1 MLFKETLEAAKRVEE
16 EISNT
21 PAIGNEKDDY
31 LLLLKA
37 AVAYEAYILLGEIE
51 SAVSLEEKV
60 KEKAKNSAFK
70 KSQPI
75 RLMGDLLKFIE
86 DDRRKEKADRIR
98 KAQSNLK
105 NLEKELQ
112 NLFGKDK
119 EFFQEQLELLDSH
132 TQRIIIH
139 MERPQI
145 FLIPPDEVD
154 YNTIYE
160 SRIRL
165 VTPLA
170 TPSKVNRITFDPS
183 ENTESIFPPALTFPL
198 PKVVPPGVYEGV
210 IYLRTVS
217 DEPTTVGNL
226 HMWYEVKPGEIL
238 ETVSD
243 EPTVEIVVPKPEI
256 RIEFEDADKLGELYV
271 GKRLETKLSVTN
283 EGAGPAE
290 ELLIRFSP
298 EHLDVEDKRFYV
310 SKIDPG
316 ETYTFPVS
324 ILSYTSGEHPIEA
337 RIEYQDL
344 TKKKVEEQRTISTAT
359 SKRAVMIL
367 ETPQEEYFN
376 DEEIPILLTVR
387 AEGGDLTLNDLKL
400 TCGKRLKAVNEGRA
414 QTIGSIIVPE
424 TKLTKDEETKLS
436 WRFLPEELGRHAIT
450 AKAKIGDFEVSSNT
464 LELEVKKHL
473 PKIEARIKPPDQV
486 YSHFVQKLTLIL
498 NNRGKAPAKNVTVQ
512 LDTPEGIKILDEIH
526 PVDLIEP
533 QKQKQ
538 QKIKFIS
545 KTAGKNTI
553 SGTIR
558 YQDEDGTEY
567 KEQIPKTQLDILEN
581 LEIELA
587 TDYTTYEEGEE
598 IEVRMRVAAPA
609 TKTLKLKEY
618 KIETTKNLEILEKP
632 ELPQQI
638 ERLYESF
645 NIIKLKA
652 KKHGPATIGPV
663 LAQTISDGP
672 IVPAQSNK
680 IEIQIEVHKP
690 RFKFEIKA
698 PEQVPANQPFDIQV
712 TITNTGKAEA
722 KEVILQA
729 TLPPELEIRKGVIR
743 KMYPSIKPTEQQ
755 QLEITVAAKT
765 KGEITLQD
773 IQVTYQDPLGEKNT
787 AKPNP
792 TKITAT

>member
-112 NLFGKDK
+112 KLFGEDK
-119 EFFQEQLELLDSH
+119 EFFQEQLELLDSY
-132 TQRIIIH
+132 TQRIIRH

-154 YNTIYE
+154 YNTVYE

-183 ENTESIFPPALTFPL
+183 ENTESVFPPVLTFPL

-226 HMWYEVKPGEIL
+226 RMWYEVKPGEIL

-243 EPTVEIVVPKPEI
+243 EPIVEIVVPKPEI
-256 RIEFEDADKLGELYV
+256 RIEFEDADKLDELYV

-283 EGAGPAE
+283 EGVGPAE

-298 EHLDVEDKRFYV
+298 EHLDIEDKRFYV

-324 ILSYTSGEHPIEA
+324 ILSYTSGEHPIET

-344 TKKKVEEQRTISTAT
+344 TKKKVEEQRTISTAM

-400 TCGKRLKAVNEGRA
+400 TCSKRLKAVNDGGA
-414 QTIGSIIVPE
+414 QTIESIIVPE
-424 TKLTKDEETKLS
+424 TKLAKDEETKLS

-486 YSHFVQKLTLIL
+486 YSHFAQKLTLTM

-512 LDTPEGIKILDEIH
+512 LDIPEGIKILDEIH

-533 QKQKQ
+533 QKQKK

-567 KEQIPKTQLDILEN
+567 KEQI
-581 LEIELA
+581 
-587 TDYTTYEEGEE
+587 
-598 IEVRMRVAAPA
+598 
-609 TKTLKLKEY
+609 
-618 KIETTKNLEILEKP
+618 
-632 ELPQQI
+632 
-638 ERLYESF
+638 
-645 NIIKLKA
+645 
-652 KKHGPATIGPV
+652 
-663 LAQTISDGP
+663 
-672 IVPAQSNK
+672 
-680 IEIQIEVHKP
+680 
-690 RFKFEIKA
+690 
-698 PEQVPANQPFDIQV
+698 
-712 TITNTGKAEA
+712 
-722 KEVILQA
+722 
-729 TLPPELEIRKGVIR
+729 
-743 KMYPSIKPTEQQ
+743 
-755 QLEITVAAKT
+755 
-765 KGEITLQD
+765 
-773 IQVTYQDPLGEKNT
+773 
-787 AKPNP
+787 
-792 TKITAT
+792 